1 MLPERTSTKLTDTHK
16 NNKRN
21 LCNWVSLYPPLWSP
35 PSSLARLLEQGV
47 PFRGTK
53 TSRQVDVFWPRADAP
68 VVTFTQLPT
77 PPLLLF
83 CLPIVV
89 VVTHTT
95 WPQHTVHNTHTPTHT
110 WYTLLPHTSYY
121 CQAKPNKTWFIKW
134 QHSLQFVSYHLEK
147 EQWPMHD
154 KPSGKKRK
162 SGRERGIQRK
172 VVEKQD

>member
-21 LCNWVSLYPPLWSP
+21 LCNWVSLYPSLSSPLSPDYLNKASLFGGQKLLGELMFFGRERMLLWSLSRSCQHHRCC
-35 PSSLARLLEQGV
+35 SSAY
-47 PFRGTK
+47 
-53 TSRQVDVFWPRADAP
+53 
-68 VVTFTQLPT
+68 
-77 PPLLLF
+77 LLL
-83 CLPIVV
+83 LWS
-89 VVTHTT
+89 HT
-95 WPQHTVHNTHTPTHT
+95 QHGHNTQYTHPHTHT

-134 QHSLQFVSYHLEK
+134 QHSLQFVSYQLEK

-162 SGRERGIQRK
+162 SARERGIQRR
-172 VVEKQD
+172 VEEQQD